1 MRGAPS
7 FFKLFASSRGRRAA
21 MPPFRARANQGDACG
36 QVSARDG
43 SPPRRP
49 DRRSRKV
56 YRQVLSRDPAHAN
69 AAFLLGAIA
78 LGSGRTDAAVEALRR
93 AIELEPTNAYHAN
106 LGEAYRRLGSYSQAI
121 ASFETAISIKPD
133 FAEPAFNLGLLMEKA
148 GELEVALACF
158 ERAAQS
164 KPDSAAIARQ
174 LEVARAKHTASSRER
189 NGDSGGGHD
198 LAIQAWLALAAGR
211 RLLGRFD
218 EAVALCRRALAYDPR
233 RVATLLRLAEVLA
246 EAGLTDE
253 AVDRLGLAREIE
265 PGHLEALARQLAVL
279 QSSGR
284 LEEAVALLRRCLEIK
299 DAPSLRSLLVLT
311 LPYLPGYD
319 DAAILEEARAWERAF
334 AAPIASETRPFA
346 VDRSPDRRLR
356 VGYISPSFLEH
367 AHCFFLEPL
376 FANHDR
382 QSFEFFLYFD
392 VVEPDAQ
399 TERFRKFADT
409 WRDTAALPDDAL
421 ADLVRRDRIDV
432 LVDLTMHT
440 RRGRLLVFAR
450 RPAPVQICWLAYPG
464 TTGLSAIDYRITDP
478 YLDPPDVDPSVY
490 AERSLVL
497 ADSFWCYSPRT
508 STPHVSP
515 LPALAEGRI
524 TFGCLNNFCKVNAGG
539 LELWASV
546 MREVAESRL
555 VLLAPPGDPRRRVL
569 EVLGKQG
576 IESGRVAFADR
587 LSRHQYL
594 ARYQGIDVS
603 LDPFPCPG
611 HTTSMDSFWMGVPV
625 VTLAGKTVIGRAGV
639 SISMNLGLPELIATT
654 AQEYVRIA
662 VDLCRDLPRLR
673 ALRAGLRERMEASP
687 LMDGSR
693 FAKSMERQ
701 YGRAWRDWCQGP
713 SADAVLR

>member
-253 AVDRLGLAREIE
+253 AVDRLGLAREIRAG
-265 PGHLEALARQLAVL
+265 PSRSAR
-279 QSSGR
+279 
-284 LEEAVALLRRCLEIK
+284 
-299 DAPSLRSLLVLT
+299 
-311 LPYLPGYD
+311 
-319 DAAILEEARAWERAF
+319 
-334 AAPIASETRPFA
+334 
-346 VDRSPDRRLR
+346 
-356 VGYISPSFLEH
+356 
-367 AHCFFLEPL
+367 
-376 FANHDR
+376 
-382 QSFEFFLYFD
+382 
-392 VVEPDAQ
+392 
-399 TERFRKFADT
+399 
-409 WRDTAALPDDAL
+409 
-421 ADLVRRDRIDV
+421 
-432 LVDLTMHT
+432 
-440 RRGRLLVFAR
+440 
-450 RPAPVQICWLAYPG
+450 
-464 TTGLSAIDYRITDP
+464 
-478 YLDPPDVDPSVY
+478 PP
-490 AERSLVL
+490 
-497 ADSFWCYSPRT
+497 
-508 STPHVSP
+508 
-515 LPALAEGRI
+515 
-524 TFGCLNNFCKVNAGG
+524 
-539 LELWASV
+539 
-546 MREVAESRL
+546 
-555 VLLAPPGDPRRRVL
+555 
-569 EVLGKQG
+569 
-576 IESGRVAFADR
+576 
-587 LSRHQYL
+587 
-594 ARYQGIDVS
+594 
-603 LDPFPCPG
+603 
-611 HTTSMDSFWMGVPV
+611 
-625 VTLAGKTVIGRAGV
+625 IGRAPVVRPSRG
-639 SISMNLGLPELIATT
+639 GRGAPAPLPRNQGRALA
-654 AQEYVRIA
+654 AQLARA
-662 VDLCRDLPRLR
+662 HAALSPRLR
-673 ALRAGLRERMEASP
+673 RRGDSRRGARLGARIRRTDRVRDPAVRRGFDRPTEGFAS
-687 LMDGSR
+687 GTFRRRSSSTRTVSFSSR
-693 FAKSMERQ
+693 SSRTTTDSRSSFSFISTWSSPMR
-701 YGRAWRDWCQGP
+701 RP
-713 SADAVLR
+713 SASESSPTRGAIRLLFPTMPSQTSSAAIASMSWST